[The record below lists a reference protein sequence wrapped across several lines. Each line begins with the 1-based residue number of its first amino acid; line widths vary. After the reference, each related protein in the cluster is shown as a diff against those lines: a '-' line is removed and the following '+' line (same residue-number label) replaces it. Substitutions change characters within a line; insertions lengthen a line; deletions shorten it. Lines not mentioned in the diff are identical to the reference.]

1 MRKRVRKKIIVRG
14 NSKVRAEKKDVLIKG
29 KNNNCH
35 SSNFSFLVNTNLY
48 LTRVNF

>member
-14 NSKVRAEKKDVLIKG
+14 NSKVRAEKKDILIKG
-29 KNNNCH
+29 KNNSH